1 MAVRIEIDI
10 FSGRPNPVIELKGS
24 EARQAL
30 ERLRPVRRLER
41 GEPGLPQL
49 PTLGYRGLIVEQTE
63 AKTRGLPRSFRFA
76 HGDLF
81 GPRLLH
87 RAEDED
93 FEEFVLRR
101 AGLAKLRPGKQMPD
115 TVRAEIRRF
124 RATRQKWPLRKFPWP
139 TKARCACAPLYEPDW
154 WNVPE
159 ASRSTTLQLRD
170 QLSDRHV
177 RPARAGRRRDVHG
190 ADLCFGPARRR
201 GR

>member
-115 TVRAEIRRF
+115 AVRAEIRRF
-124 RATRQKWPLRKFPWP
+124 RARRQNWPLRKFPWP

-159 ASRSTTLQLRD
+159 TINVQ
-170 QLSDRHV
+170 
-177 RPARAGRRRDVHG
+177 
-190 ADLCFGPARRR
+190 RR
-201 GR
+201 GTSLRSSSGRTLTSTGTERDATVTGRTNRAARP